1 MIANGGVT
9 PPKTYDLVKLAKLGK
24 LYFEMSEVQKDFLGI
39 LLPLNIEVRYPSY
52 KANIA
57 ASLGA
62 ILYGSYAKGSARED
76 SDIDVAV
83 VFNGFQGDWLM
94 ASAKLWKLRRNI
106 SDDIEPILLDH
117 TNDESGFLREVL
129 RTGRVIYRA

>member
-1 MIANGGVT
+1 MVDQVNVV
-9 PPKTYDLVKLAKLGK
+9 KTVQQYADAVLQA
-24 LYFEMSEVQKDFLGI
+24 FQPEV
-39 LLPLNIEVRYPSY
+39 V
-52 KANIA
+52 
-57 ASLGA
+57 
-62 ILYGSYAKGSARED
+62 ILYCSYAKGSARED

-83 VFNGFQGDWLM
+83 VFNGFQGDWLK

>member
-1 MIANGGVT
+1 MLDQADVVKTVQQYAN
-9 PPKTYDLVKLAKLGK
+9 A
-24 LYFEMSEVQKDFLGI
+24 
-39 LLPLNIEVRYPSY
+39 VRQTFQPE
-52 KANIA
+52 AV
-57 ASLGA
+57 
-62 ILYGSYAKGSARED
+62 ILYGSYAKGTARED

-83 VFNGFQGDWLM
+83 VFNGFKGDWLD

-117 TNDESGFLREVL
+117 KNDESGFLREVL

>member
-1 MIANGGVT
+1 MLDQADVVKTVQQYAN
-9 PPKTYDLVKLAKLGK
+9 A
-24 LYFEMSEVQKDFLGI
+24 
-39 LLPLNIEVRYPSY
+39 VRQTFQPE
-52 KANIA
+52 AV
-57 ASLGA
+57 
-62 ILYGSYAKGSARED
+62 ILYGSYAKGTARED

-83 VFNGFQGDWLM
+83 VFNGFKGDWLD

-117 TNDESGFLREVL
+117 KNDESGFLSEVL